1 MATIDEYIA
10 GYPEAVGKR
19 LEAIRAVAHKAIP
32 EVVEAVKWNQPAFT
46 HPDGMI
52 LVMVSAHKHQINV
65 VVTPSALQANAD
77 NFEDFAL
84 GKGSVKIPHDVE
96 VPLDRLE
103 KLMVWR
109 YREYTES
116 GVKWM

>member
-1 MATIDEYIA
+1 MATIDEYVA
-10 GYPEAVGKR
+10 RFPEEVGKR
-19 LEAIRAVAHKAIP
+19 LESIRAVAHKAIP
-32 EVVEAVKWNQPAFT
+32 DVVEAVKWNQPAFT

-52 LVMVSAHKHQINV
+52 LAMVSAHKHHINV

-77 NFEDFAL
+77 NFEDFVL

-103 KLMVWR
+103 KLMALR
-109 YREYTES
+109 YTEYTES